1 MIIFS
6 RKQKIATKDS
16 TKSELV
22 AMSDMFDRVEWVY
35 AYLVERDFTMDTS
48 KLYCDNTSTITIVKC
63 DKKLLRNIY
72 LSARRGIMYEAICTR
87 KFTHLK
93 HKYTECMIAD
103 AMTKSITG
111 TSFPR
116 FMNAIMGWTKLHKA

>member
-87 KFTHLK
+87 KFAHLE
-93 HKYTECMIAD
+93 HKYTEYMIAD
-103 AMTKSITG
+103 AMTKIITG
-111 TSFPR
+111 ISFPR
-116 FMNAIMGWTKLHKA
+116 FMNAIMGWAKIA

>member
-48 KLYCDNTSTITIVKC
+48 KLYCDNTSTITIVKS
-63 DKKLLRNIY
+63 DKKIIKEHIFICETRN
-72 LSARRGIMYEAICTR
+72 
-87 KFTHLK
+87 
-93 HKYTECMIAD
+93 
-103 AMTKSITG
+103 
-111 TSFPR
+111 
-116 FMNAIMGWTKLHKA
+116 NV